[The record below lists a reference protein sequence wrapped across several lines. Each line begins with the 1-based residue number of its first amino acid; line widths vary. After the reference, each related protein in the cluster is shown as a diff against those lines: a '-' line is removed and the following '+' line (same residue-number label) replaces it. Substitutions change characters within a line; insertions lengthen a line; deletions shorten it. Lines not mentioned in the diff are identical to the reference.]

1 MNVAEF
7 HSHNDFCVVGGW
19 IRFVFLSRDHVSL
32 LVIMIKG

>member
-19 IRFVFLSRDHVSL
+19 IKVVFCALTVRAE
-32 LVIMIKG
+32 